1 MDVGKFFAGLL
12 LGALAGAA
20 TTVLTTPQS
29 GEATQNAIKDRVKL
43 VMDEGKRAAAE
54 RRAELEAQ
62 FEQARQ
68 TPPRP
73 AV

>member
-1 MDVGKFFAGLL
+1 MHAGKFFEGLL

-20 TTVLTTPQS
+20 VTLLTAPQS
-29 GEATQNAIKDRVKL
+29 GDATQTSIQDRIKL

-62 FEQARQ
+62 FAQARQ
-68 TPPRP
+68 PQSPT
-73 AV
+73 V